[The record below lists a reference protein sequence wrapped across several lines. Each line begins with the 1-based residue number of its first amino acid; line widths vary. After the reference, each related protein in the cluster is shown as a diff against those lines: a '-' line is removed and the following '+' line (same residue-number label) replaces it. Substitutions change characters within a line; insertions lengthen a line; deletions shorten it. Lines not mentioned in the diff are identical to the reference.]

1 MSTSPARVRGADRS
15 PAGTVAAAEWEQ
27 IERAA
32 PALAVTMRRYL
43 AQAAT
48 FLAPRSVA
56 AADGALRQLARW
68 LLASTS
74 IESVAGI
81 SRDDIEGFKVWLS
94 GQYGTNGTLSA
105 NTFG

>member
-1 MSTSPARVRGADRS
+1 MLTARQPALL
-15 PAGTVAAAEWEQ
+15 AAAEWEQ

-68 LLASTS
+68 LLAST
-74 IESVAGI
+74 EHRI
-81 SRDDIEGFKVWLS
+81 SRRDPPR
-94 GQYGTNGTLSA
+94 
-105 NTFG
+105 

>member
-1 MSTSPARVRGADRS
+1 MSASPARIRGADRA

-27 IERAA
+27 IGRAA

-56 AADGALRQLARW
+56 ATDGALRQLAR
-68 LLASTS
+68 
-74 IESVAGI
+74 
-81 SRDDIEGFKVWLS
+81 
-94 GQYGTNGTLSA
+94 
-105 NTFG
+105 